1 MEVLPAKPLRVAS
14 ENLARTTFRA
24 ERIRSV
30 FAGALEPAFSTFL
43 LLIAVRFFHA
53 APSQKACLVAGPSIG
68 LMLGTVVVSVVSAL
82 RCRAAAA
89 IAVVYALGALLL
101 MGAAWA
107 PDAGTFVWAAM
118 VAGMCTTCATP
129 LMTQVYQD
137 NYPAAQRGSLFSR
150 AFVIR
155 IACATLA
162 SYGIGRWMT
171 GSGESSLGVV
181 IVFAICAAG
190 SAMCWASVPS
200 KPLPPSSL
208 QRYPL
213 RGFQCVVEDAVFRR
227 TLVSWMLMGVG
238 NLIMLPLR
246 VELLARPQPSG
257 SWTAAQ
263 IALLT
268 AVIPNV
274 ARICTSRF
282 WGWAFDRMDFFTLR
296 GVLNAGFGLAI
307 LAFFSGDSFA
317 WMVVGAVLYGIAG
330 AGGDVVW
337 SLWVTKLAA
346 PEKVADY
353 MAVHTLLTGIRG
365 VVAPWI
371 AFHAINRFSFET
383 IGWGCAILIGL
394 ANLVLW
400 PEMRFRRRLVGAA
413 GRGVSGEA

>member
-1 MEVLPAKPLRVAS
+1 MEVLHAKPLS
-14 ENLARTTFRA
+14 LSPEELARATFRA

-30 FAGALEPAFSTFL
+30 FSGALEPAFSTFL
-43 LLIAVRFFHA
+43 LLIAVRHFHA
-53 APSQKACLVAGPSIG
+53 APSQKAWLVAGPSIG
-68 LMLGTVVVSVVSAL
+68 LMFGAVVVSLVSAL
-82 RCRAAAA
+82 QWRAARA
-89 IAVVYALGALLL
+89 IAAVSALGALALA
-101 MGAAWA
+101 GAASTT
-107 PDAGTFVWAAM
+107 DAGAFVWTAM
-118 VAGMCTTCATP
+118 LAGMCTTCATP

-155 IACATLA
+155 IACATFA

-171 GSGESSLGVV
+171 TFGEGSPAM
-181 IVFAICAAG
+181 VFAFALFAAG
-190 SAMCWASVPS
+190 SAACWVSVPS
-200 KPLPPSSL
+200 QPLQPTTLNRFPF
-208 QRYPL
+208 
-213 RGFQCVVEDAVFRR
+213 RGLQCVVEDAPFRR
-227 TLVSWMLMGVG
+227 TLISWMLMGVG

-246 VELLARPQPSG
+246 VELLARPQLSG
-257 SWTAAQ
+257 IWTAAQ

-274 ARICTSRF
+274 ARVCTSRF

-296 GVLNAGFGLAI
+296 GVLNGGFALAI

-353 MAVHTLLTGIRG
+353 MSVHTLLTGIRG
-365 VVAPWI
+365 VLAPVM

-383 IGWGCAILIGL
+383 IGWCCALLIAL

-400 PEMRFRRRLVGAA
+400 PEMRFRSRLV
-413 GRGVSGEA
+413 RRVN